1 MEKKQIEQIFV
12 KTNAL
17 RNGHFRLTSGLCS
30 PTYFQ
35 CALVLQHPQ
44 YLEKFCREIVEFY
57 AEDQDMI
64 NTVISPAVG
73 GIVVSQEVG
82 RQLGVRS
89 IFAER
94 KEGKMQLRR
103 GFRLTKDDCV
113 LVVEDVVTSGG
124 SVKEVV
130 DLVEASGA
138 FVVGAACIVNRSGDS
153 NPLDIPLFSVYN
165 TKAVTYEPDQCP
177 LCRQNIP
184 ITQPGSRHLS

>member
-1 MEKKQIEQIFV
+1 MEKKQIEQIFI

-17 RNGHFRLTSGLCS
+17 RNGHFKLTSGLHS
-30 PTYFQ
+30 PSYFQ

-44 YLEKFCREIVEFY
+44 YLETFCKEIVDFY

-94 KEGKMQLRR
+94 KEGMMQLRR
-103 GFRLTKDDCV
+103 GFRLSKNDCV

-130 DLVEASGA
+130 ELVEASGA

-165 TKAVTYEPDQCP
+165 TNAVTYEPEQCP
-177 LCRQNIP
+177 LCRQNVA